1 MEAIRVTNK
10 KAELPDPPGIEDFS
24 KTAVTKAVLKT
35 TLQHP
40 VSLYSTGVG
49 LLGWLALG
57 VLGVSPPAVVAAIG
71 GTTLG
76 IGSWIVNFFLRGDAL
91 ARNYIENVQ
100 KEMNE
105 HMQRVTLSL
114 VRDLEKWKRLPGAEE
129 YSSQAISQFEDIQE
143 KISNF
148 RDVLGKKLNP
158 HEVTFSRY
166 MGSAEQVYLS
176 VLDNLDRMAT
186 ILESISTID
195 VAYIEERLQSL
206 RKLKTPA
213 PADEEERKTLLERRT
228 LRDDKLQEVNV
239 LLTEN
244 EQAITEIEKA
254 TVSLVSITRS
264 RAAVDM
270 ETARKQLEELASRAH
285 QYASGKM

>member
-1 MEAIRVTNK
+1 VTSK

-24 KTAVTKAVLKT
+24 KTAVTKAVLRT

-40 VSLYSTGVG
+40 VSLYGTGVG

-57 VLGVSPPAVVAAIG
+57 VLGMSTPAAVAAIG

-76 IGSWIVNFFLRGDAL
+76 LGSWIVNFFLRGDTL
-91 ARNYIENVQ
+91 AQNYIDTIQ
-100 KEMNE
+100 QEMDAYK
-105 HMQRVTLSL
+105 QRVTLNL
-114 VRDLEKWKRLPGAEE
+114 VRDLEKWKRLPGAEDYVE
-129 YSSQAISQFEDIQE
+129 QACSQFQDIQD
-143 KISNF
+143 KIVNF

-158 HEVTFSRY
+158 REVTFSRY
-166 MGSAEQVYLS
+166 LGSAEQVYLS
-176 VLDNLDRMAT
+176 VLDNLDKMAS

-195 VAYIEERLQSL
+195 VAYVEERLQAL
-206 RKLKTPA
+206 KKLKTPA
-213 PADEEERKTLLERRT
+213 PADEEERKTLIERRT

-254 TVSLVSITRS
+254 TVSLVAITRS

-270 ETARKQLEELASRAH
+270 DTARKQLEELASRAK
-285 QYASGKM
+285 QYASGKT